1 MPSLQA
7 VVRPLTCCFR
17 VQIAN
22 FTSQL
27 QDNRTIATRFLVLF
41 HVKKWSQRIIVMQ
54 IKFHG
59 HFAADISPNNR

>member
-54 IKFHG
+54 INSYSHLV
-59 HFAADISPNNR
+59 ADISPNSR